1 MSTYQFERLQDGM
14 FRVKNAAGYIGVVS
28 GKSGDW
34 RAETK
39 RGMLADRFKTREL
52 AAHALSDQR
61 KD

>member
-1 MSTYQFERLQDGM
+1 M

-39 RGMLADRFKTREL
+39 RGMLADRYKTREL
-52 AAHALSDQR
+52 AARALSDQR
-61 KD
+61 QG